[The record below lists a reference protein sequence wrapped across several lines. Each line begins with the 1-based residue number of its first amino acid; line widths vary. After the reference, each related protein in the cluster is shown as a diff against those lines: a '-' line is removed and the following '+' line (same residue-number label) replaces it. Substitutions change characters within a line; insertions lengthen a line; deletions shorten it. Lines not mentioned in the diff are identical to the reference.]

1 MRKKGKVGRKKSDL
15 RAINRRMAQKTK
27 VRRINTDLR
36 AKTKLGDF
44 QFVWLPGMPP
54 AVLKCEGDASERV
67 RAKKA
72 KLDAKNRS
80 CAQKNRRMAQKTK
93 VRRINTDLRAKTKL
107 GGFQFVWLPGCPR
120 QF

>member
-1 MRKKGKVGRKKSDL
+1 M
-15 RAINRRMAQKTK
+15 
-27 VRRINTDLR
+27 
-36 AKTKLGDF
+36 
-44 QFVWLPGMPP
+44 
-54 AVLKCEGDASERV
+54 CEGGAPERV
-67 RAKKA
+67 CAKKEA
-72 KLDAKNRS
+72 LDAKNRS